1 MEDTATSTKQSASEL
16 QKILEPWRTQTCT
29 CVHCGKVLKNFY
41 AKNSHL
47 SHCKLRILTRYL
59 KVRSYIFILRWNPL
73 KRRAMSLQQMI
84 TDYPKEND
92 PEKLPQLILGACQY
106 LHNEGSLKSYTIT
119 ELNNISTEM
128 NEYPDGWV
136 SASIVKKMIK
146 PEDFIDLE
154 KTTAY
159 EIERQKVNN
168 QQSSTTDSNQ
178 KE

>member
-1 MEDTATSTKQSASEL
+1 MEDTATSKQNVTEL

-84 TDYPKEND
+84 TDYPKDND

-106 LHNEGSLKSYTIT
+106 LHNEGSLKSFTIS
-119 ELNNISTEM
+119 ELNITT
-128 NEYPDGWV
+128 EYPDGWL
-136 SASIVKKMIK
+136 SASVVKKMIK
-146 PEDFIDLE
+146 PEDFMDLE

-168 QQSSTTDSNQ
+168 QQSSTIETTQ
-178 KE
+178 QE